1 MNSVAFNEGV
11 LFNQGEAPETVL
23 VVDDYDDARASM
35 RDLLEDLGQHVTE
48 AANGRDAL
56 HFLIFHREVKVKL
69 IILDLQMPTMNG
81 WELLTLLRS
90 YVRLAMIPV
99 VIASAHA
106 SSLPPP
112 HSPPVLGCLKL
123 PYQQKELSAVLQTV
137 EKTADPR
144 AKAKITS

>member
-1 MNSVAFNEGV
+1 MNGALTNGV
-11 LFNQGEAPETVL
+11 VFNQGEAPETVL

-35 RDLLEDLGQHVTE
+35 RDILEDLGQHVTE

-81 WELLTLLRS
+81 WEFLTLLRS
-90 YVRLAMIPV
+90 YVRLALIPV

-106 SSLPPP
+106 SSLPSPNT
-112 HSPPVLGCLKL
+112 PPVLGCLKL
-123 PYQQKELSAVLQTV
+123 PYQPKELSAVLQIV
-137 EKTADPR
+137 NNNAEQ
-144 AKAKITS
+144 S